1 MCKERQIKICSL
13 PYISAIY
20 YALLQSGYEYY
31 SAERTEEHIEMLRS
45 FILPDYENSFF
56 NAVKQNSCEVYPYWP
71 RAAILE
77 TASFYIK
84 NKKFN
89 DFDAL
94 YDSVMSA
101 SNIFDNERT
110 VDLWKWIDSFPN
122 AITLVMNSPNFKEYL
137 QWESS
142 WIDEQNTIHIDE
154 LEKIKVL
161 LTACKT
167 QFNSKISEIKIVV
180 NPIKCVYSADYHIV
194 DNCFIYSGGRFQAN
208 SIIHEFL
215 HHIVHPEIVLL
226 RDKILQANHKYPVD
240 KSYFLDGNDLG
251 LINAFEEYAVRQLTN
266 DILNGKVPNNLL
278 DYLKELM

>member
-1 MCKERQIKICSL
+1 MCKERQIKICNL
-13 PYISAIY
+13 PKISAIY

-31 SAERTEEHIEMLRS
+31 SAERTEEHIEMLQS
-45 FILPDYENSFF
+45 FILPNYENSFF

-77 TASFYIK
+77 TASFHID
-84 NKKFN
+84 NKEFN
-89 DFDAL
+89 NFDAL

-101 SNIFDNERT
+101 SNISNNERNL
-110 VDLWKWIDSFPN
+110 DLWKWIDSFPD
-122 AITLVMNSPNFKEYL
+122 AITSVMNSPNFKEYL

-142 WIDEQNTIHIDE
+142 WIDEQITIHIDE
-154 LEKIKVL
+154 LEKIEAL
-161 LTACKT
+161 LTACKK

-194 DNCFIYSGGRFQAN
+194 DNCFIYSGGRFQAD

-226 RDKILQANHKYPVD
+226 RDKILQSNRRYPVD
-240 KSYFLDGNDLG
+240 DSYYLNDDDSGRL
-251 LINAFEEYAVRQLTN
+251 NAFEEYAVRQLTN
-266 DILNGKVPNNLL
+266 DILNGKVPDNILN
-278 DYLKELM
+278 YLKELI